1 MPTIYILFALYT
13 WGNSPALL
21 KQEFGSQGA
30 CEMAKS
36 EGTRQRMFDKAFCT
50 PKG

>member
-1 MPTIYILFALYT
+1 MVTVYILFAMYFS
-13 WGNSPALL
+13 GNGNEGFS
-21 KQEFGSQGA
+21 QEFGSQGA

-36 EGTRQRMFDKAFCT
+36 EGERNKMFDRAFCT